1 MQMPMQQPQPT
12 GFPPSHQ
19 FTGFPLQNQQPPSAA
34 TAVTQQQ
41 LSAPLPN
48 PPHETGMTS
57 TQIAHS
63 FAQPATPAVP
73 AQQHA
78 SSGSKIPNMRLSF
91 ITAQDQAKFEQLFKS
106 AVGNNQA
113 LDGETAKDLLM
124 RSKLPGSDLSNI
136 WVLSDTTKSGRLL
149 FPEFALA
156 MYLCNLKLTGKE
168 LPSVLPERIANE
180 VSSHRPS
187 TSFDCAAPTN
197 WISSPECWSPS
208 TTNWVFE

>member
-1 MQMPMQQPQPT
+1 MYSNTFYGGTSSRPGPTGFGQQQPPPPQQQQQQQPQQQPFPGFSQPQQQNLQPGAFMPQATGFAGSNPMQQMQMQMPMQQPQPT

-19 FTGFPLQNQQPPSAA
+19 FTGFPLQNQQPPSAV

-113 LDGETAKDLLM
+113 LDGACY
-124 RSKLPGSDLSNI
+124 RI
-136 WVLSDTTKSGRLL
+136 YRLYYW
-149 FPEFALA
+149 F
-156 MYLCNLKLTGKE
+156 
-168 LPSVLPERIANE
+168 
-180 VSSHRPS
+180 
-187 TSFDCAAPTN
+187 
-197 WISSPECWSPS
+197 
-208 TTNWVFE
+208 